1 MREFSPLSVTDRS
14 FIIPFLKNA
23 NKQSSEFSFTALYM
37 WAGIYNTTHATVP
50 SASGPLLIFRS
61 RKEESDPYAYLYPLA
76 ENGEEFSAE
85 EAVRI
90 IADLSPGEPFSLWG
104 LSEQQAGELRKAFP
118 GQFDISPV
126 RSSFDYL
133 YPTSQLVLLGGKKLQ
148 PKRNLISSF
157 KRLYP
162 DFLTENITADN
173 IAECL
178 KMNDE
183 WCVKMGCRH
192 NAALSEEKC
201 AVHRTFYHF
210 QGLELEGLLLRAEG
224 RIVAFTVGEPLSSDT
239 YIVHIEK
246 AFPEYKGSYQA
257 INQLFAE
264 YVQERHPDLIYINRE
279 DDAGDEGL
287 RKAKLSYQPVSM
299 VEKYAGFFNPL
310 TRP

>member
-1 MREFSPLSVTDRS
+1 MP
-14 FIIPFLKNA
+14 IC
-23 NKQSSEFSFTALYM
+23 
-37 WAGIYNTTHATVP
+37 
-50 SASGPLLIFRS
+50 
-61 RKEESDPYAYLYPLA
+61 
-76 ENGEEFSAE
+76 
-85 EAVRI
+85 RI
-90 IADLSPGEPFSLWG
+90 L
-104 LSEQQAGELRKAFP
+104 
-118 GQFDISPV
+118 
-126 RSSFDYL
+126 
-133 YPTSQLVLLGGKKLQ
+133 
-148 PKRNLISSF
+148 

-224 RIVAFTVGEPLSSDT
+224 RIVAFTVGEPLNSDT

-246 AFPEYKGSYQA
+246 SFPEYKGSYQA